1 MKTVFQ
7 HIFIDLCNWSAYF
20 NALHKYQC
28 NNHLFECATK
38 TQKYI
43 AKIKLRLAKEYKKE
57 LKWHSNKINCEKKKC
72 KFYRKMCVINKSKLF
87 YKKLFQH
94 LKKSQNRIKALKKH
108 LIYTKLFRKKN
119 FLL

>member
-57 LKWHSNKINCEKKKC
+57 LKWHSNKINCEKKSVNFIAKC
-72 KFYRKMCVINKSKLF
+72 LLLTNPNYFTKSF
-87 YKKLFQH
+87 FSI
-94 LKKSQNRIKALKKH
+94 LKKAKTELK
-108 LIYTKLFRKKN
+108 L
-119 FLL
+119 